1 MEANLGELLRELL
14 VPPRVN
20 PESPPGPA
28 AQRQPRPLRYPI
40 AGASGRS
47 LWPVCQDPVTI
58 FRLLQESEE
67 GQGQAPTQATQ
78 TTQAQG
84 TSWEPADPGASGP
97 LTMAR
102 SSRIQQTSGSQ
113 KGQGQ
118 EPLGVPAAPSQRRP
132 RKQPKPCQGANQVDP
147 GFKGVTLKFQIKADS
162 SLQISPTYSLAGRS
176 LTEGAPASPAQVAES
191 NPRGSTGEALGLR
204 RCASC
209 STQRTPLWRDAED
222 GTPLCNACGIRYKK
236 YGTRCSGCWLVP
248 RKTVQPKK
256 LCGRCGVS
264 LGPLEGPPQAM

>member
-1 MEANLGELLRELL
+1 MEAYIGELPRELL
-14 VPPRVN
+14 IRRCMN
-20 PESPPGPA
+20 PEPPSGPS
-28 AQRQPRPLRYPI
+28 AQRQPRPVRYLQ
-40 AGASGRS
+40 AKASGRS

-58 FRLLQESEE
+58 FRLLQELEKAKV
-67 GQGQAPTQATQ
+67 QA

-84 TSWEPADPGASGP
+84 ASWEPVASGASGP

-102 SSRIQQTSGSQ
+102 SPKIKTSGSP

-118 EPLGVPAAPSQRRP
+118 EPLEAPAAPSQRRP
-132 RKQPKPCQGANQVDP
+132 RKQQKPCQGANPIDP

-162 SLQISPTYSLAGRS
+162 SLQISPTYSLAACS
-176 LTEGAPASPAQVAES
+176 LTEGAPVSPAQVQEP

-209 STQRTPLWRDAED
+209 RTQRTPLWRDAED

-236 YGTRCSGCWLVP
+236 YGMRCSGCWLVP

-256 LCGRCGVS
+256 LCVRCGVS
-264 LGPLEGPPQAM
+264 LDPLKGPPQAM